1 MPMVACPSGDALCA
15 ALQGDRTTPFS
26 YSSALSVEAAKVCA
40 TTVQTQVTQQGSV
53 WVSGM
58 SSQSAAITYLNNA
71 MLANVNWKHG
81 IDNAG
86 SIGTVLI
93 GPTTFM
99 TYSDTWI
106 ACVSFHS

>member
-1 MPMVACPSGDALCA
+1 MT
-15 ALQGDRTTPFS
+15 LQGDRTTPFS
-26 YSSALSVEAAKVCA
+26 YSSALSTEAAQVCA
-40 TTVQTQVTQQGSV
+40 TTVQTQQTQTGSV

-58 SSQSAAITYLNNA
+58 PTQAAAITYLNNA
-71 MLANVNWKHG
+71 ILANVNWKHG

-93 GPTTFM
+93 GPTTFQ

-106 ACVSFHS
+106 ACVVFG